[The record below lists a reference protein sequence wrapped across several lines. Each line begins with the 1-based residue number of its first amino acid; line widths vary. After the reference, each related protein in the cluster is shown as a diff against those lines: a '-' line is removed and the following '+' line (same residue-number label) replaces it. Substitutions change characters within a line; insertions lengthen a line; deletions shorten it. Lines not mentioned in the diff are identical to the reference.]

1 MTINVVVKCANGLV
15 LGTDS
20 LASISVAG
28 QIRYLDYYTNK
39 LFAFRDYPVGALLNG
54 AGGIDGHP
62 IEDLI
67 NEFVENLPPYN
78 ADTFLLST
86 LVSDLLDFL
95 QTQYQAANSTVRFE
109 LIVAG
114 FTSTHRSGEI
124 YSIDFPGAT
133 IIGRYT
139 NDADYGI
146 HYSGLSDALDRFRYG
161 LDFRYLLLMAQYS
174 TNLWNQAVNLILEQ
188 LQNQGVNIPD
198 NMQIQQPPLDQF
210 NILGAVSDAL
220 ITPQTTLEN
229 ILEEAKLRYRSPY
242 SQLSLQEAINLTV
255 FLLHCAYAEQN
266 LTLTSQGRPAVGG
279 QMTIA
284 TITRENGFQM
294 VKRRDLTVSD
304 ILT

>member
-1 MTINVVVKCANGLV
+1 VTINVVVKCASGLV

-39 LFAFRDYPVGALLNG
+39 LFAFRDYPVSALLNG
-54 AGGIDGHP
+54 TGGIDGRP

-67 NEFVENLPPYN
+67 NEFIENLPPYN

-95 QTQYQAANSTVRFE
+95 QAQYRAVSSTVRFE

-133 IIGRYT
+133 ITGRYT
-139 NDADYGI
+139 NDTDYGI
-146 HYSGLSDALDRFRYG
+146 YYSGLSDALDRFRYG
-161 LDFRYLLLMAQYS
+161 FYLEYLLRMAQYS
-174 TNLWNQAVNLILEQ
+174 TGLWNQAVDLILNQ

-198 NMQIQQPPLDQF
+198 NVHIQQPPLDQF
-210 NILGAVSDAL
+210 NIFGAVSDAL
-220 ITPQTTLEN
+220 ITSQTTLEN

-242 SQLSLQEAINLTV
+242 SQMSLQEAINLTV

-266 LTLTSQGRPAVGG
+266 LTLTPQGRPAVGG
-279 QMTIA
+279 RSPSHQGA
-284 TITRENGFQM
+284 
-294 VKRRDLTVSD
+294 RRKNILSYLTPMRRG
-304 ILT
+304 LQQ